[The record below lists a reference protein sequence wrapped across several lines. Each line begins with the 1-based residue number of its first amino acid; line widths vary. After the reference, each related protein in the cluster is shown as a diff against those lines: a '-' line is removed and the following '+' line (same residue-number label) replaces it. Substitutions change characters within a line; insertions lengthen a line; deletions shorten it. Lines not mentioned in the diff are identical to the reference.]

1 MTPFLCKLVPKL
13 VTNFDHAQNQK
24 KQFFSEITKADH
36 QLSETFYLIKILYT
50 VLMSYEYFSILTW
63 VMFFVN
69 RVSDFV
75 KKSVQW
81 RCLSNPVFGK

>member
-13 VTNFDHAQNQK
+13 VTNFGHAQNE

-50 VLMSYEYFSILTW
+50 VLMSYEYFSILT
-63 VMFFVN
+63 
-69 RVSDFV
+69 
-75 KKSVQW
+75 
-81 RCLSNPVFGK
+81 